1 MNPTPP
7 TDHPAP
13 RPGQPAPHPA
23 GASGEPGTPRVRLS
37 SPADV
42 LAVIPHLLGF
52 HPAQSLVV
60 VGAGGPRQRIELG
73 FRYDLPDPPDAAV
86 TRQIAGHAAAVL
98 VHRKITTVIG
108 IGYGPGRLVSPV
120 MDGFAAAARRG
131 GLEVREL
138 LRVQDGRY
146 WSYLCRNLACCPA
159 EGVPFDVR
167 SHPAAAVMSA
177 AGLAAY
183 PDRATLARTIAPLA
197 GRRAHLRDEAVSR
210 AVARVAALTA
220 QASAAGG
227 PDPRRLV
234 IAEGRRAVREAID
247 RYRAGGR
254 IGNAGQLAWL
264 VVSLAQ
270 LPVRDDAWARM
281 VPGHRESHLRLWSDL
296 VRNAADSWLP
306 APAALLAFT
315 AWQCGEGALA
325 SIAVERALAADP
337 GYSMAL
343 LLGDILDAG
352 VPPSA
357 AQLPMSPE
365 EVELS
370 YAPATGKPRGRG
382 TGHPP
387 ASRAKTSG

>member
-1 MNPTPP
+1 
-7 TDHPAP
+7 
-13 RPGQPAPHPA
+13 
-23 GASGEPGTPRVRLS
+23 
-37 SPADV
+37 
-42 LAVIPHLLGF
+42 
-52 HPAQSLVV
+52 
-60 VGAGGPRQRIELG
+60 
-73 FRYDLPDPPDAAV
+73 
-86 TRQIAGHAAAVL
+86 
-98 VHRKITTVIG
+98 
-108 IGYGPGRLVSPV
+108 
-120 MDGFAAAARRG
+120 MDSFAATARGG

-146 WSYLCRNLACCPA
+146 WSYLCHNPACCPA

-167 SHPAAAVMSA
+167 SHPAAAAMSA

-183 PDRATLARTIAPLA
+183 PDRAALAGTIAPLA
-197 GRRAHLRDEAVSR
+197 GQRASIRDEAVSG

-220 QASAAGG
+220 KASAAGG
-227 PDPRRLV
+227 PDPLRLV

-254 IGNAGQLAWL
+254 VTDAGQLAWL

-281 VPGHRESHLRLWSDL
+281 VPGHRDAHLRLWSDL
-296 VRNAADSWLP
+296 VRNAAGTWLP

-370 YAPATGKPRGRG
+370 YAPAARAPRRRG
-382 TGHPP
+382 TSHPAATQP
-387 ASRAKTSG
+387 KTPG

>member
-1 MNPTPP
+1 MNPTSP
-7 TDHPAP
+7 TDHSTPHQPGAA
-13 RPGQPAPHPA
+13 GQPGPA
-23 GASGEPGTPRVRLS
+23 RVRLS

-42 LAVIPHLLGF
+42 LAVVPHLLGF
-52 HPAQSLVV
+52 HPARSLVV

-73 FRYDLPDPPDAAV
+73 FRYDLPDPPDV
-86 TRQIAGHAAAVL
+86 AVL
-98 VHRKITTVIG
+98 TQRKITAVIG
-108 IGYGPGRLVSPV
+108 VGYGPGRLVTPV
-120 MDGFAAAARRG
+120 MDGFAATARRG
-131 GLEVREL
+131 GLGVREL

-146 WSYLCRNLACCPA
+146 WSYLCRSLACCPA
-159 EGVPFDVR
+159 DGVPFDTR
-167 SHPAAAVMSA
+167 SHPAAAAMSA

-183 PDRATLARTIAPLA
+183 PDRAALARTVAPLA
-197 GRRAHLRDEAVSR
+197 GQSARLRDEATGR
-210 AVARVAALTA
+210 ACDRAAALTA
-220 QASAAGG
+220 EAAAAGG
-227 PDPRRLV
+227 PDPLRLV
-234 IAEGRRAVREAID
+234 IAEGRRAVRAAID

-254 IGNAGQLAWL
+254 IADADELAWL

-281 VPGHRESHLRLWSDL
+281 VPAHRDAHLRLWTDL
-296 VRNAADSWLP
+296 VRSAADPWLP

-325 SIAVERALAADP
+325 SIAVERALGADP

-343 LLGDILDAG
+343 LLGDILAAG

-370 YAPATGKPRGRG
+370 YAPATRVPRPRA
-382 TGHPP
+382 GHP
-387 ASRAKTSG
+387 AAKRAKGSG

>member
-1 MNPTPP
+1 MNPTSP

-13 RPGQPAPHPA
+13 HPPGPP
-23 GASGEPGTPRVRLS
+23 GTPGTPRVRLS

-42 LAVIPHLLGF
+42 LAVVPHLLGF
-52 HPAQSLVV
+52 HPAKSLVV

-86 TRQIAGHAAAVL
+86 TGQIAGHAVAVL
-98 VHRKITTVIG
+98 THREMTAVIA
-108 IGYGPGRLVSPV
+108 IGYGPGRLVTPV
-120 MDGFAAAARRG
+120 MDGFAATARRG
-131 GLEVREL
+131 GLQVREL

-146 WSYLCRNLACCPA
+146 WSYLCRNPACCPA
-159 EGVPFDVR
+159 EGVPFDAS
-167 SHPAAAVMSA
+167 SHPAAAALSV

-183 PDRATLARTIAPLA
+183 PDRAALARTVAPLA
-197 GRRAHLRDEAVSR
+197 GQPARLRDEAASR
-210 AVARVAALTA
+210 ACARVAALTA
-220 QASAAGG
+220 EASATGG
-227 PDPRRLV
+227 PDPLRLV

-247 RYRAGGR
+247 RYRAGGQ
-254 IGNAGQLAWL
+254 ITDADQLAWL

-281 VPGHRESHLRLWSDL
+281 VPAHRDAHLRLWADL
-296 VRNAADSWLP
+296 VRSAADSWLP

-325 SIAVERALAADP
+325 GIAVERALGADP

-343 LLGDILDAG
+343 LLRDILDAG

-357 AQLPMSPE
+357 AQLPMTPE

-370 YAPATGKPRGRG
+370 YTPAARVKRGRR
-382 TGHPP
+382 TGHPAVKRP
-387 ASRAKTSG
+387 ENAG

>member
-1 MNPTPP
+1 MNPTSPA
-7 TDHPAP
+7 DHPAP
-13 RPGQPAPHPA
+13 HPSGAAGQ
-23 GASGEPGTPRVRLS
+23 PGTPRVRLS
-37 SPADV
+37 SPAGI
-42 LAVIPHLLGF
+42 LAVVPHLLGF
-52 HPAQSLVV
+52 HPARSLVV
-60 VGAGGPRQRIELG
+60 VGAGGRRQRIELG
-73 FRYDLPDPPDAAV
+73 FRYDLPDPPDAAI
-86 TRQIAGHAAAVL
+86 TRQIAGHATAVL
-98 VHRKITTVIG
+98 THRKITTVIA
-108 IGYGPGRLVSPV
+108 IGYGPGRLVTPV
-120 MDGFAAAARRG
+120 MDGFAATARRG

-146 WSYLCRNLACCPA
+146 WSYLCRNPACCPA

-183 PDRATLARTIAPLA
+183 PDRAALASTIAPLA
-197 GRRAHLRDEAVSR
+197 GQRARIRDEAVSR
-210 AVARVAALTA
+210 ATARLTALTA
-220 QASAAGG
+220 KASAAGG
-227 PDPRRLV
+227 PDPLRLV
-234 IAEGRRAVREAID
+234 TAEGRCAVREAID
-247 RYRAGGR
+247 RYRAGGQVTGADR
-254 IGNAGQLAWL
+254 LAWL

-281 VPGHRESHLRLWSDL
+281 VPGHREAHLRLWSDL
-296 VRNAADSWLP
+296 VRHAAGPWLP

-325 SIAVERALAADP
+325 SIAVERALDADP

-370 YAPATGKPRGRG
+370 YAPAAREPRGGG
-382 TGHPP
+382 TRHP
-387 ASRAKTSG
+387 AANQAKTSG

>member
-1 MNPTPP
+1 MNSSSP

-13 RPGQPAPHPA
+13 HPSGAASQPGP
-23 GASGEPGTPRVRLS
+23 PRVRLS

-86 TRQIAGHAAAVL
+86 TRQIAGHATAVL
-98 VHRKITTVIG
+98 AHRTIATVIA
-108 IGYGPGRLVSPV
+108 IGYGTGRLVTPV
-120 MDGFAAAARRG
+120 MDGFAATARRG

-146 WSYLCRNLACCPA
+146 WSYLCRNPACCPA
-159 EGVPFDVR
+159 EGVPFDVH
-167 SHPAAAVMSA
+167 SHPAAAVMTA

-183 PDRATLARTIAPLA
+183 PDRAALARTIAPLA
-197 GRRAHLRDEAVSR
+197 GKRARIRDEAVTR
-210 AVARVAALTA
+210 AAARVTALMA
-220 QASAAGG
+220 ESSAAAG
-227 PDPRRLV
+227 PDPLRLV
-234 IAEGRRAVREAID
+234 IAEGRRSVREAIE

-254 IGNAGQLAWL
+254 ITDPGELAWL
-264 VVSLAQ
+264 VVSLAR

-281 VPGHRESHLRLWSDL
+281 VPAHRDAHLRLWSDL
-296 VRNAADSWLP
+296 VRNAAGTWLP

-325 SIAVERALAADP
+325 SIAVERALTADP

-370 YAPATGKPRGRG
+370 YAPDARVPRGRG
-382 TGHPP
+382 DGHPA
-387 ASRAKTSG
+387 ASQAGTPG

>member
-1 MNPTPP
+1 MNPTSPA
-7 TDHPAP
+7 DHPV
-13 RPGQPAPHPA
+13 PHPP
-23 GASGEPGTPRVRLS
+23 GAAAPPGTPRVRLS
-37 SPADV
+37 SPADI
-42 LAVIPHLLGF
+42 LAVVPHLLGF
-52 HPAQSLVV
+52 HPARSLVV
-60 VGAGGPRQRIELG
+60 VGASGPRQRIELG

-86 TRQIAGHAAAVL
+86 TRQIGGHATAVL
-98 VHRKITTVIG
+98 TQRKVTTVIA
-108 IGYGPGRLVSPV
+108 IGYGPGRLVTPV
-120 MDGFAAAARRG
+120 MDGFAAAARGG

-146 WSYLCRNLACCPA
+146 WSYLCRNPACCPA

-167 SHPAAAVMSA
+167 SHPAAAAMSA

-183 PDRATLARTIAPLA
+183 PDRAALAGTIAPLA
-197 GRRAHLRDEAVSR
+197 GQRASIRDEAVSG
-210 AVARVAALTA
+210 AVARVVALTA
-220 QASAAGG
+220 RASAAGG
-227 PDPRRLV
+227 PDPLRLV

-254 IGNAGQLAWL
+254 VTDAGQLAWL

-281 VPGHRESHLRLWSDL
+281 VPGHRDAHLRLWSDL
-296 VRNAADSWLP
+296 VRNAAGPWLP

-370 YAPATGKPRGRG
+370 YAPAAPVPRRRG
-382 TGHPP
+382 TSHPA
-387 ASRAKTSG
+387 ASQPKTPG